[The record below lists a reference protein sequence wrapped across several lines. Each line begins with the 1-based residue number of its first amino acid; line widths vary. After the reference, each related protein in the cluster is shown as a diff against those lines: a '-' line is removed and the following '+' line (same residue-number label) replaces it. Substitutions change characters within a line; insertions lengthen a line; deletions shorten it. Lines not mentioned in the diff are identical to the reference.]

1 MKAAHLHTLSE
12 DMAARRPAAL
22 LTWLERG
29 EQRLI
34 RRDEIGSDTP
44 AALAEALEEGFRT
57 DKSGTVEIDGREVFI
72 NVYNPPLRL
81 IIIGAVHIAQALAPM
96 AEQAGYDVV
105 IVDPRTAFATV
116 QRFESERLDTRWP
129 DVALPEIGLDTRT
142 ALVAL
147 THDPKLDDPALQLA
161 VGSPAFYIGAL
172 GSRRTHAKRVER
184 LREGGMSEE
193 GIARISAPVGLA
205 IGAVGPA
212 EIAVSIIAE
221 MTAALRGRRVEPV

>member
-1 MKAAHLHTLSE
+1 MQVDHLRTLSE

-22 LTWLERG
+22 LTWLESG
-29 EQRLI
+29 GQRVI
-34 RRDEIGSDTP
+34 RRDEIGADTP
-44 AALAEALEEGFRT
+44 AALAEALEDGFRT
-57 DKSGTVEIDGREVFI
+57 DKSRTVEIDGREVFI
-72 NVYNPPLRL
+72 NIYNPPLRL

-116 QRFESERLDTRWP
+116 QRFERERLDTRWP
-129 DVALPEIGLDTRT
+129 DVALLEIGLDTRT

-172 GSRRTHAKRVER
+172 GSTRTHAKRVER

-193 GIARISAPVGLA
+193 GIARISAPVGLPLGG
-205 IGAVGPA
+205 IGPV
-212 EIAVSIIAE
+212 EIAVSILAE
-221 MTAALRGRRVEPV
+221 MTATLRGKKPELG